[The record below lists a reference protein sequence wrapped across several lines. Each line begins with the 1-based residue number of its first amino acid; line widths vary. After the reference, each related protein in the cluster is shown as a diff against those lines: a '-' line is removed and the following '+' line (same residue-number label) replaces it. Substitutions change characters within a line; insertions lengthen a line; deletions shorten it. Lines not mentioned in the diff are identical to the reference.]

1 MWTRNKSCSHNNNSL
16 QWRFDMAT
24 LPKNKKEFISSLKQK
39 EVTTIKGKRLTKCTL
54 AVLKEEYFVHF
65 PDMKPK
71 EEPVKKAP
79 KKKAVAKA
87 ETKEQ
92 VEQPVKSEKEQVAD
106 CANMDMAA
114 LLQLATEVSKDAKKA
129 GKENKE
135 QITKPSKV
143 RKSKWSDVIPLLL
156 ASQAN
161 QNKDG
166 SFTFSLQ
173 EVIDLTGMPV
183 TNEKTGKPSSWTIYS
198 GDWKP
203 TYKGIGSS
211 VVLLGHCAQ
220 VKGAPSSK
228 EARQQFD
235 ATQAS
240 NWTLTLSPI
249 TPEQQ
254 IALME
259 PRLKGKIKNWV
270 YTVQQFN
277 TVKAQLDSQE

>member
-1 MWTRNKSCSHNNNSL
+1 
-16 QWRFDMAT
+16 MAT
-24 LPKNKKEFISSLKQK
+24 LPKTKKAFISALNEKQITSLK
-39 EVTTIKGKRLTKCTL
+39 GKTLKKCTL
-54 AVLKEEYFVHF
+54 AQLEQEYFVHF
-65 PDMKPK
+65 PEMQPK
-71 EEPVKKAP
+71 EEPVKKAAP

-92 VEQPVKSEKEQVAD
+92 VQEPVKSEKEQVAD
-106 CANMDMAA
+106 IAAMDMAA
-114 LLQLATEVSKDAKKA
+114 LMQLASQVSKAAEKA

-135 QITKPSKV
+135 EITKPTKA

-156 ASQAN
+156 QSQAN

-173 EVIDLTGMPV
+173 EVIDLTGMSV
-183 TNEKTGKPSSWTIYS
+183 TNEKTGKPASWTIYS

-203 TYKGIGSS
+203 TYKGIGSN
-211 VVLLGHCAQ
+211 VVLLGLQAQ
-220 VKGAPSSK
+220 VKGAPSKK
-228 EARQQFD
+228 EDREKFD
-235 ATQAS
+235 ASQATGWS
-240 NWTLTLSPI
+240 LTLSPI

-270 YTVQQFN
+270 YTQEQYN
-277 TVKAQLDSQE
+277 AVKAKLNAQE